1 MEPTIQSQT
10 ALPISPLDAAP
21 SATAGIPYI
30 REFLFSLIFIAAGFG
45 MYTYLSDTAAAQVQA
60 QSQSAA
66 AAATT
71 ALRDS
76 ADAAF
81 AAVQLQAQS
90 AIVVDTTTNTVLYS
104 RNPYAQL
111 PLASITKVPLVLAV
125 SEALPTE
132 SSLTLTYGVGGSGTT
147 DTLPAGSSWKTKD
160 LMDFTLVGS
169 SNDGAEALARAADEP
184 LRARY
189 ADAQKG
195 TATLWLMNKLVKDL
209 HLRHTYFLNPTG
221 LDESETL
228 SGAYGSA
235 ADMALLF
242 AYAASSSSDLFAA
255 TALKSVTITAADGR
269 TATASNTD
277 QALDDIPGLIMG
289 KTGYT
294 DLAGG
299 NLGIV
304 ADVVPGHRIVAI
316 VLGSTRD
323 GRFSDMRSLVH
334 AAEATFATTT
344 PSL

>member
-1 MEPTIQSQT
+1 
-10 ALPISPLDAAP
+10 
-21 SATAGIPYI
+21 
-30 REFLFSLIFIAAGFG
+30 
-45 MYTYLSDTAAAQVQA
+45 MYAYLSDTAAAAGQA
-60 QSQSAA
+60 QVASV
-66 AAATT
+66 AATT
-71 ALRDS
+71 ALK
-76 ADAAF
+76 DAADQAF
-81 AAVQLQAQS
+81 AGVSLQAQG
-90 AIVVDTTTNTVLYS
+90 AIVVDTTANVVLFAH
-104 RNPYAQL
+104 NPYAQL

-125 SEALPTE
+125 SEALPIRSE
-132 SSLTLTYGVGGSGTT
+132 MTLTYGVGGSGTT
-147 DTLPAGSSWKTKD
+147 DTLPAGTRWTTKD

-189 ADAQKG
+189 PEAPQG
-195 TATLWLMNKLVKDL
+195 TAAIWLMNKLASDL

-221 LDESETL
+221 LDESEAL

-277 QALDDIPGLIMG
+277 EALGDIPGLLMG

-304 ADVVPGHRIVAI
+304 ADIAPGHRIVAV

-323 GRFSDMRSLVH
+323 GRFADMRTLV
-334 AAEATFATTT
+334 AATERLFASTT
-344 PSL
+344 PSQQ